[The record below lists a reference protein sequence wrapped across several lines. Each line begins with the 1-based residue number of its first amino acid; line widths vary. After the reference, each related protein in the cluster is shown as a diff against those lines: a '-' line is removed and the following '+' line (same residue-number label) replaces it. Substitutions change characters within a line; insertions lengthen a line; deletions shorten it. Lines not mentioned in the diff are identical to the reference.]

1 MGAPWRSKRIC
12 LVFLQHL
19 ALSNLLLIMAP
30 IGSKASE
37 EKDRPQSQLLKTIQ
51 SVIMKLLKDDK
62 LEVRELA
69 CSTLSGYIHCGVITI
84 DRSFLRK
91 LSKLR
96 ATKLVDSSSSVANS
110 SVVSPTSNGVLT
122 TDSLGNSG
130 ALVVRHAGVL
140 GLKACIKAYPYH
152 VPDWMPSVL
161 MSLADHVCD
170 PTPI

>member
-1 MGAPWRSKRIC
+1 
-12 LVFLQHL
+12 
-19 ALSNLLLIMAP
+19 
-30 IGSKASE
+30 
-37 EKDRPQSQLLKTIQ
+37 
-51 SVIMKLLKDDK
+51 MKLLKDDK

-91 LSKLR
+91 PSKLR

-110 SVVSPTSNGVLT
+110 SAVSPTSNGVLT
-122 TDSLGNSG
+122 TESSGNSG

-170 PTPI
+170 PTPIEGTVRDTLMDFKRTHHDNWTKHKESFSEDQLNTLNDILISPSYYV